1 MMKQKWEA
9 AIYHSKDFD
18 WDELR
23 EEVEKIQQFEFHFL
37 PFAKVVTTF
46 DDAQLD
52 SGAWDQF
59 HARHSTGKFFK
70 WAKPLKDGGSGAAPP
85 TAGSKG
91 RQPLA
96 GSKGRSPWLGGERQ
110 YLLKEFPE
118 LGSCKENSK
127 VLEVGCG
134 NGSTALPLL
143 CGRESI
149 ILYACDCSNEALE
162 RTKWTIAA
170 SNSTSAIHRF
180 HPFLCDFSTTGFPSW
195 LAYNNHLGFSEANTD
210 DAKSCIGVD
219 FITLEFGGPKSG
231 IHLCNYTRY
240 SLCRPCHPTGFP
252 KAIKECFSVLKPG
265 DMLLFRDYGKNEMR
279 FYSNSEILRFA
290 SRQHWFRILL
300 VCHETGICDMIMLRF
315 DPEQRVGYREYLR
328 PDGTRA
334 YFFCLD
340 TVRSLTS
347 VAGFIETK

>member
-9 AIYHSKDFD
+9 ATYHSKDFD

-23 EEVEKIQQFEFHFL
+23 EEVEKIPQFEFHFL

-70 WAKPLKDGGSGAAPP
+70 
-85 TAGSKG
+85 
-91 RQPLA
+91 
-96 GSKGRSPWLGGERQ
+96 ERR

-162 RTKWTIAA
+162 RTKETIGA
-170 SNSTSAIHRF
+170 SDSTFAIHRF

-195 LAYNNHLGFSEANTD
+195 QANTD
-210 DAKSCIGVD
+210 DAKSCIGGVD
-219 FITLEFGGPKSG
+219 FVTLVFTLSALPPDRIS
-231 IHLCNYTRY
+231 
-240 SLCRPCHPTGFP
+240 

-265 DMLLFRDYGKNEMR
+265 GMLLFRDYG
-279 FYSNSEILRFA
+279 
-290 SRQHWFRILL
+290 
-300 VCHETGICDMIMLRF
+300 ICDMTMLRF
-315 DPEQRVGYREYLR
+315 NPEQRVGYREYLR

-347 VAGFIETK
+347 VAGFIEVELEYCCIEAVNRRTGKKMKRVFVHGKFQKQSTLSFFDQKR